1 MPRSTKVFVKKLGRE
16 RCVGEAYFGENE
28 IAIDPRQSASEYLD
42 TLTHE
47 GMHLALPDLN
57 EEAIATA
64 ATFVSRILWR
74 QGYRKC
80 DLL

>member
-1 MPRSTKVFVKKLGRE
+1 MPRTTKVIVKKLGRE

-28 IAIDPRQSASEYLD
+28 IAIDPRQSATEYLD
-42 TLTHE
+42 TLIHE

-57 EEAIATA
+57 EEAISVA
-64 ATFVSRILWR
+64 ATFVSRIVWK

-80 DLL
+80 EL